1 MIFEDKVS
9 EIQKD
14 MLKLAFEL
22 SEGKVD
28 KLYVYGSHENN
39 TFSFNAF
46 FEKNNIIYSINKL
59 PQIGVQNMTSDRM
72 FNFLEIGIENLK
84 KLISL
89 YKEENRDA
97 PTQIKL
103 VYDNRSKSAKA
114 KFSYDQF
121 YSNSETLTPEAI
133 FLQWYE
139 EIKAKVEGS
148 K

>member
-1 MIFEDKVS
+1 MIFEEKIS

-14 MLKLAFEL
+14 MLSLALEI

-28 KLYVYGSHENN
+28 KLYIYGSYENN

-46 FEKNNIIYSINKL
+46 FEKNNIIYLINQL
-59 PQIGVQNMTSDRM
+59 PQIGIQNITSDRM
-72 FNFLEIGIENLK
+72 FNFLKIGTEDLK

-89 YKEENRDA
+89 YKEESRNV

-103 VYDNRSKSAKA
+103 IYDNISKSAKA
-114 KFSYDQF
+114 KYFYNQF

-133 FLQWYE
+133 FVQWYE
-139 EIKAKVEGS
+139 EVKSELEGS